1 MLNKTVLNITIGV
14 FLILAIFVIGVRFF
28 GGDEDLWI
36 CDNGQW
42 VKHGNPLTPMPD
54 SGCGQATNNGEKTE
68 FSVYFGNSK
77 LNANIQDCSLVFPV
91 DREVSKTLAVGQA
104 SLEEL
109 FKGPTLEEK
118 KLGYTS
124 FFSDATKNI
133 LKSIKIIDKVVYVDL
148 KDVRFIIPNAS
159 SSCGS
164 AQFLAEMT
172 NTLKQFSSIEKVVF
186 AIDGSPTIF
195 YEWLQLGCSVEN
207 NDCDAKPFQ

>member
-14 FLILAIFVIGVRFF
+14 FLILALLVVVVRFF
-28 GGDEDLWI
+28 GGDEDAWI

-42 VKHGNPLTPMPD
+42 IKHGNPSAPMPD
-54 SGCGQATNNGEKTE
+54 SGCGEKTNGEKTK
-68 FSVYFGNSK
+68 FSVYFSNSK
-77 LNANIQDCSLVFPV
+77 LNVNIQDCSLVYPV
-91 DREVSKTLAVGQA
+91 PREVSKTLAVGQA

-124 FFSDATKNI
+124 FFSEATKDI
-133 LKSIKIIDKVVYVDL
+133 LKKIKIIDKVIYVDL
-148 KDVRFIIPNAS
+148 KDIRSIIPNAS

-172 NTLKQFSSIEKVVF
+172 NTLKQFSSVEKVIF
-186 AIDGSPTIF
+186 AIDGNPQTF
-195 YEWLQLGCSVEN
+195 YEWLQLGCGLEN
-207 NDCDAKPFQ
+207 NNCDIKPFQ

>member
-1 MLNKTVLNITIGV
+1 MLNKTVLKISIGI
-14 FLILAIFVIGVRFF
+14 FLVLALLVVVVRFF
-28 GGDEDLWI
+28 SGDEDAWMCI
-36 CDNGQW
+36 NDQW
-42 VKHGNPLTPMPD
+42 VKHGNPSAPMPD
-54 SGCGQATNNGEKTE
+54 SGCGEVTNGEKTE

-91 DREVSKTLAVGQA
+91 SREVSKTLALGQA

-124 FFSDATKNI
+124 FFSDATGDI
-133 LKSIKIIDKVVYVDL
+133 LKKIKIEGKIIYVDL
-148 KDVRFIIPNAS
+148 KDIRSIIPNAS

-172 NTLKQFSSIEKVVF
+172 NTLKQFSSVEKAIF
-186 AIDGSPTIF
+186 AINGSPQVF
-195 YEWLQLGCSVEN
+195 YEWLQLGCSKEN
-207 NDCDAKPFQ
+207 NNCDTKPFE

>member
-1 MLNKTVLNITIGV
+1 MLNKTIINLTIGV
-14 FLILAIFVIGVRFF
+14 FLILVVFVVGVRFF
-28 GGDEDLWI
+28 GGDEYLWV

-54 SGCGQATNNGEKTE
+54 SGCGEATNGEKTE

-104 SLEEL
+104 FLEEL
-109 FKGPTLEEK
+109 FKAPTLEEK

-124 FFSDATKNI
+124 FFSDTTKNI

-148 KDVRFIIPNAS
+148 KDIRSIIPNAS
-159 SSCGS
+159 S
-164 AQFLAEMT
+164 
-172 NTLKQFSSIEKVVF
+172 
-186 AIDGSPTIF
+186 
-195 YEWLQLGCSVEN
+195 
-207 NDCDAKPFQ
+207 